1 VHVRAVRPSGRI
13 APEDLTSIGNVTT
26 RDQVS
31 AAVREII
38 CVDLKFSGMEVTD
51 DLKLVGGGLEL
62 DSLDLLLM
70 VTSIEKRFG
79 HKITQRK
86 LGRET
91 MSTAGSFID
100 FVHQELS
107 SKE

>member
-1 VHVRAVRPSGRI
+1 MTTREQVFGAVR
-13 APEDLTSIGNVTT
+13 D
-26 RDQVS
+26 
-31 AAVREII
+31 II
-38 CVDLKFSGMEVTD
+38 CVDLKFSGMEVSD
-51 DLKLVGGGLEL
+51 DLMLVGGGLEL

-91 MSTAGSFID
+91 MSTVGRFVD